1 MAAPEPLGA
10 RDFCVCALLVL
21 VLPELVIYAPWIA
34 FRALGFVSDGW
45 LHHAQFWSDIVSP
58 AGVIL
63 PRDHGSLWNDVAPQA
78 GVILPRD
85 HSSLALDAKEQLT
98 YRSNLSWL
106 FLWTGL
112 VGCLSFAI
120 GVFRQARRLPLAS
133 SSEPERSSTLP
144 SAKRTILRRIGLPF
158 VAALLLSG
166 LCYCA
171 PFFAH
176 IISHWP
182 QAISEAFG
190 VAWDFVMPT
199 TFAEALCL
207 DTVGPQELICLHPD
221 TERGLAAA
229 YMMLL
234 FTAHTTLKILAI
246 ELLVMKIRRL
256 GEGRKIHGQGFRH

>member
-1 MAAPEPLGA
+1 MRSSFFQRMAAPEPLGA

-45 LHHAQFWSDIVSP
+45 LHHAQLWSDVVP
-58 AGVIL
+58 
-63 PRDHGSLWNDVAPQA
+63 PA

-85 HSSLALDAKEQLT
+85 HSSLALDAKEPLT

-158 VAALLLSG
+158 VAALVLSG
-166 LCYCA
+166 SCYCA

-182 QAISEAFG
+182 QGMAEAFG

-199 TFAEALCL
+199 AFAESLCRH
-207 DTVGPQELICLHPD
+207 TVGPQELIC
-221 TERGLAAA
+221 
-229 YMMLL
+229 
-234 FTAHTTLKILAI
+234 
-246 ELLVMKIRRL
+246 
-256 GEGRKIHGQGFRH
+256 